1 MFLSHHKDFRVL
13 MRQTAL
19 WIHFDKGLA
28 YEMSALAS
36 FYGEVLITLSYLNST
51 QTDLLKLH
59 AHDQY

>member
-1 MFLSHHKDFRVL
+1 
-13 MRQTAL
+13 MRQTTL